1 MVLSILP
8 AERTLEGDGRAAEGR
23 TLQTLF
29 LYISVEANVLYVAL
43 SPPVTMRTW
52 QPQIYLNENWSKT
65 YIVATVRGVEGTGVK
80 SPCDVEVGQVVGPAG
95 SGVAGHFTEGLR
107 GR

>member
-8 AERTLEGDGRAAEGR
+8 AERLQVGDGRAAEGR

-29 LYISVEANVLYVAL
+29 LYISVESNLSFVAVR
-43 SPPVTMRTW
+43 PPVTMRTW

-65 YIVATVRGVEGTGVK
+65 YIVARVRGVEGTGVLVP
-80 SPCDVEVGQVVGPAG
+80 SDVEVGQVVGPAG
-95 SGVAGHFTEGLR
+95 SGVAGHFTG
-107 GR
+107 

>member
-8 AERTLEGDGRAAEGR
+8 AEREEEGDVRAAEGR

-29 LYISVEANVLYVAL
+29 LYISVESNLRVVAL
-43 SPPVTMRTW
+43 TPPVTIRTW

-65 YIVATVRGVEGTGVK
+65 YIVATVRGVEGTGVIF
-80 SPCDVEVGQVVGPAG
+80 PCEFEVGQVVGPAG